1 MIREKSAKPKGKKKI
16 LRIMKRLFLTV
27 VAVLS
32 MTMTFAENE
41 KLNNVDNASAYNM
54 AVNYDRLADF
64 LGLSID
70 QAEAVQDIH
79 TSFCADMMNAAGA
92 NADERESMVK
102 KAVVKDLKY
111 MRYVLTS
118 EQYQKYLMLLNAT
131 FNNRGLNK

>member
-41 KLNNVDNASAYNM
+41 KLNSVENANAYNM
-54 AVNYDRLADF
+54 AVNYDRLADC
-64 LGLSID
+64 LGLSMD

-79 TSFCADMMNAAGA
+79 SSFCADMMNAAGA

-102 KAVVKDLKY
+102 KAVEKDLKY
-111 MRYVLTS
+111 MRYVLTQD
-118 EQYQKYLMLLNAT
+118 QYCKYLMLLNAT
-131 FNNRGLNK
+131 FNNRGLIK

>member
-41 KLNNVDNASAYNM
+41 KFSM
-54 AVNYDRLADF
+54 
-64 LGLSID
+64 D

-79 TSFCADMMNAAGA
+79 SSFCADMMNAAGA

-102 KAVVKDLKY
+102 KAVEKDLKY
-111 MRYVLTS
+111 MRYVLTQD
-118 EQYQKYLMLLNAT
+118 QYRKYLMLLNAT
-131 FNNRGLNK
+131 FNNRGLIK

>member
-1 MIREKSAKPKGKKKI
+1 M
-16 LRIMKRLFLTV
+16 FLTV